1 MAKRRILILLV
12 CLRLCA
18 VQAQVTDDFS
28 DGDFTQNPVWVGD
41 DSLFQINTAKQ
52 LQSKATGA
60 RDIHL
65 ATAYSVTTNAEWRF
79 WIRNAF
85 SPSSQNF
92 SRIYLMSDAADLR
105 GSLNGY
111 YVQIGGVTGT
121 TDSITLYKQKGSV
134 HTRVVAGRPTTV
146 SKNNNLVKLRII
158 RDGNGTWE

>member
-65 ATAYSVTTNAEWRF
+65 ATAFVVT
-79 WIRNAF
+79 
-85 SPSSQNF
+85 
-92 SRIYLMSDAADLR
+92 L
-105 GSLNGY
+105 
-111 YVQIGGVTGT
+111 
-121 TDSITLYKQKGSV
+121 
-134 HTRVVAGRPTTV
+134 
-146 SKNNNLVKLRII
+146 
-158 RDGNGTWE
+158 